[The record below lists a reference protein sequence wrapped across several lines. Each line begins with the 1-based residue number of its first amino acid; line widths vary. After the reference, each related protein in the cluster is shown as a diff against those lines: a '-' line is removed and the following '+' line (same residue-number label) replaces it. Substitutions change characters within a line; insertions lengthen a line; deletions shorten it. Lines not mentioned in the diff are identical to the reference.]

1 MEEFTKFNASI
12 PITKDGIMTQQL
24 QNFILKVINNFVE
37 TGEIMSAIEDKID
50 IVDGV
55 VDGIADDLSTVD
67 GNVDSILED
76 TGTTLPNTLTTI
88 EGKVDTVDTV
98 ADNIYSEL
106 GSGSGIPGTFK
117 SVQRGSITLSGQ
129 ASNTAT
135 IAAVTTSKARVRFL
149 GSTSDADSTVL
160 NLRIVLTNSTTVTA
174 YRGAGAGGGDISI
187 ASYEVEEVY

>member
-106 GSGSGIPGTFK
+106 GSGSGIPGTTK
-117 SVQRGSITLSGQ
+117 SIQRGSITLTGVQANSGTIS
-129 ASNTAT
+129 AVDLSKSNLTQNGCTVSADLCTLLTRTKLTGTTT
-135 IAAVTTSKARVRFL
+135 IIT
-149 GSTSDADSTVL
+149 
-160 NLRIVLTNSTTVTA
+160 
-174 YRGAGAGGGDISI
+174 YRGAPSGGTDVSI
-187 ASYEVEEVY
+187 AEYEVRERY